1 MSVTYVKKIS
11 QYLSTYGDKAN
22 SPLME
27 FIWWLLFV
35 VVAWFFSAD
44 FANENLAGYKWG
56 PASWPRAILLMIVFA
71 AGVQCLQKLLAAKAA
86 ARTQSE
92 PALQAQSSQTQSSPA
107 GEQEPSSMARVWL
120 LFAVAMIY
128 VLSMRYVGFYF
139 SSMVFL
145 VACLYIMGERRP
157 LFLCLIPITIFLV
170 INIIF
175 TSLLYVPL
183 PTGTLPGFYDFSN
196 WFIILWRTF

>member
-1 MSVTYVKKIS
+1 MSATYVKKIS
-11 QYLSTYGDKAN
+11 QYLAIFSSKAN

-27 FIWWLLFV
+27 FVWWLLFAV
-35 VVAWFFSAD
+35 IAWFFSVD

-71 AGVQCLQKLLAAKAA
+71 AGVQYLQKLLAAKSVANA
-86 ARTQSE
+86 QSE
-92 PALQAQSSQTQSSPA
+92 PALQTKSSQAKSTPIA
-107 GEQEPSSMARVWL
+107 EQEPSSIARVWL
-120 LFAVAMIY
+120 LFAVAMLY

-139 SSMVFL
+139 SSLVFL